1 MATECTRVIR
11 CKVKREKLYGHVRK
25 MTWSL
30 FLKVS
35 KAKEGISRQNAG
47 TFAGSRG
54 CDVIVAT

>member
-1 MATECTRVIR
+1 MRVIC
-11 CKVKREKLYGHVRK
+11 CKVKHEKLYGHVRK